1 MSQTHNSHGNA
12 HGHGAHG
19 HDAHDHSHGNIKS
32 YTIGFILSIILTIIP
47 MVIVFNDLL
56 NRTATIVTIMAAAV
70 LQLIVQ
76 LFFFMHVREGERPRW
91 NVMALILGLF
101 IVVVIV
107 AGSVWIM
114 SFNSQVQ

>member
-1 MSQTHNSHGNA
+1 MSQPHNGHADA
-12 HGHGAHG
+12 HGHG
-19 HDAHDHSHGNIKS
+19 HDAHDHSHGSLKS

-47 MVIVFNDLL
+47 MVVVFNDMFS
-56 NRTATIVTIMAAAV
+56 RTVMIVIIMTMAV
-70 LQLIVQ
+70 LQLLVQ
-76 LFFFMHVREGERPRW
+76 LFFFMHVREGESPRW

-101 IVVVIV
+101 IVVIIV